1 MPRKKQ
7 KVEERT
13 KKRSVVFSTKQFE
26 EIEKLAVK
34 QNCFASDVIRD
45 FVDKGLSVQ
54 GYKDDISFLT
64 DIIRQ
69 VVGAEMGKQANRLA
83 AMMYKIGVLSASN
96 YFMNV
101 QMLSDVINPSMQDD
115 FKSIQ
120 ERTRRLGMDYMNM
133 KVKDVL
139 EFLEDEE
146 EIADTL
152 AKIKRNWFDDD
163 DPFRNR
169 TD

>member
-13 KKRSVVFSTKQFE
+13 QKRSVVFSTRQLE
-26 EIEKLAVK
+26 EIEKLANHR
-34 QNCFASDVIRD
+34 NCFASDVIRD

-54 GYKDDISFLT
+54 GYKDDIDFLT
-64 DIIRQ
+64 GIIRQ
-69 VVGAEMGKQANRLA
+69 EVKAAMGLQANRLA
-83 AMMYKIGVLSASN
+83 AMIYKIGVLAASN

-101 QMLSDVINPSMQDD
+101 QMMSDVINPSMQAD
-115 FKSIQ
+115 FKDIQ
-120 ERTRRLGMDYMNM
+120 AKARKVGMDYMNM

-146 EIADTL
+146 EIAQTV
-152 AKIKRNWFDDD
+152 AKIKKNWFDDD
-163 DPFRNR
+163 DLFGNR
-169 TD
+169 E

>member
-7 KVEERT
+7 KAEEWTR
-13 KKRSVVFSTKQFE
+13 KRSVVFSTKQLE
-26 EIEKLAVK
+26 EIEKLAIK
-34 QNCFASDVIRD
+34 RNCFASDVIRD

-54 GYKDDISFLT
+54 GYKDDISFLA

-69 VVGAEMGKQANRLA
+69 VVSAEMGKQANRLA

-101 QMLSDVINPSMQDD
+101 QMLSDVINPSLQDD

-120 ERTRRLGMDYMNM
+120 EKTRRVGMDYMNM
-133 KVKDVL
+133 KVRDVL
-139 EFLEDEE
+139 TFLEDED

-152 AKIKRNWFDDD
+152 TKIKKNWFEDD

-169 TD
+169 SD

>member
-13 KKRSVVFSTKQFE
+13 QKRSVVFVKKQIDE
-26 EIEKLAVK
+26 LEKLAITR
-34 QNCFASDVIRD
+34 NCFVSDLIRE

-54 GYKDDISFLT
+54 GYKDDISFLSG
-64 DIIRQ
+64 IIRQ
-69 VVGAEMGKQANRLA
+69 EVKVEMAAQANRLA
-83 AMMYKIGVLSASN
+83 AMMYKIGVIASAN
-96 YFMNV
+96 YFMDV

-115 FKSIQ
+115 FKDIN
-120 ERTRRLGMDYMNM
+120 TKARRIGMDYMNM

-146 EIADTL
+146 EIAATL
-152 AKIKRNWFDDD
+152 TKIKKNWFDDD
-163 DPFRNR
+163 DPFRSR
-169 TD
+169 E